1 MAAHISIPTDHIL
14 KQLTEIQ
21 NSPLFENKNRLKRFL
36 SYVVNESLSGNA
48 HLIKGYTLGLEVF
61 DKDEN
66 FDPQTDAIVRV
77 EAGRLRRLLE
87 SYYLAEGKKSPIL
100 ITLPKGKYKP
110 EFKTRKQN
118 RIIETGPETGFQV
131 NLSQV
136 LSSL

>member
-66 FDPQTDAIVRV
+66 FERANVINHEIIKTN
-77 EAGRLRRLLE
+77 
-87 SYYLAEGKKSPIL
+87 
-100 ITLPKGKYKP
+100 PK
-110 EFKTRKQN
+110 
-118 RIIETGPETGFQV
+118 
-131 NLSQV
+131 
-136 LSSL
+136 